1 MTKVDSRFLPVHQL
15 PNKKANLLI
24 SCLTNYFG
32 TDETPDYLLSDNYSG
47 FKGKEASSYKEI
59 NLWGGRPNICEAQN
73 SSPPPHLGVPGG
85 GGKIWTVNS
94 EHLASLIVW
103 RYTIHIQFNYP
114 ASTTIFLPCKQNYQK
129 KTAN

>member
-47 FKGKEASSYKEI
+47 FKGKEASAYKEI

-85 GGKIWTVNS
+85 GAKF
-94 EHLASLIVW
+94 EL
-103 RYTIHIQFNYP
+103 
-114 ASTTIFLPCKQNYQK
+114 
-129 KTAN
+129 